1 MSFEQLVLDASV
13 GLGMGAII
21 AVASY
26 LAGNEAWNNRKFA
39 YSVIIGVFTAF
50 AVIEALGTG
59 ITEAN
64 FISVLLSIAGV
75 SFFTNKGIKM
85 ANRVRGIADEEEDY
99 E

>member
-1 MSFEQLVLDASV
+1 MGIEQLILDASV

-50 AVIEALGTG
+50 AIIEGLGQG
-59 ITEAN
+59 ITESN

-75 SFFTNKGIKM
+75 SFFANKGIKM
-85 ANRVRGIADEEEDY
+85 ANRVRGLADEEDY